1 MPTSV
6 AGERGFRCAMPWGTL
21 RCRHDKSPH
30 YSGNRRE
37 SSKFEPS
44 VLFALGLHRAVN
56 SAASTQ
62 SKQTRTFSLI
72 VGLRKPIHNLHGCD
86 SKWVTS
92 VNVKE
97 TFQGRTVW
105 EFVVEVFALSDTQRQ
120 PVAMPARM
128 TWITATVGTWLC
140 CTSRLR
146 TRRRRRS
153 RPLSFTG
160 KERGRGHNRHP
171 PLKFGHYRKPTLQ
184 ALLRGLV
191 EQFP

>member
-30 YSGNRRE
+30 YSGNRRK

-44 VLFALGLHRAVN
+44 VLFALGLHHAVD

-72 VGLRKPIHNLHGCD
+72 AGLKRAIHNLHGCD
-86 SKWVTS
+86 PTWVAS
-92 VNVKE
+92 VPVKE

-105 EFVVEVFALSDTQRQ
+105 EGVVEVFDLIGH
-120 PVAMPARM
+120 PE
-128 TWITATVGTWLC
+128 ATRCYVWAHDMDNGKRRYWLC

-153 RPLSFTG
+153 RPLSFKS

-171 PLKFGHYRKPTLQ
+171 PFKLGHYQ
-184 ALLRGLV
+184 
-191 EQFP
+191 